1 MGLNVLCSIFRNN
14 FAAGRSGMRVARHRR
29 TLNAFLLLS
38 LSRHFSR
45 KCHFRFVPDRIHSR
59 SCSPVIRPARRRI
72 VNSQIVYLDCKP
84 SPSLRPLIADWRR
97 FRDMFASLVRPCS
110 WDRIHKTRWVFND
123 KYGIHL
129 FSATHKNLSFVAL
142 LCLYIM
148 SFTQTSRKI
157 LISGSCVK

>member
-1 MGLNVLCSIFRNN
+1 MDLNVLCSIFRNN

-29 TLNAFLLLS
+29 TLNAFLSLS

-97 FRDMFASLVRPCS
+97 FRDMFASLFARAHGIVSIKPDGCVTINMGFSFSGRPTK
-110 WDRIHKTRWVFND
+110 I
-123 KYGIHL
+123 Y
-129 FSATHKNLSFVAL
+129 FSSPYYASTLRVSHRRRERFL
-142 LCLYIM
+142 LAA
-148 SFTQTSRKI
+148 
-157 LISGSCVK
+157 VV